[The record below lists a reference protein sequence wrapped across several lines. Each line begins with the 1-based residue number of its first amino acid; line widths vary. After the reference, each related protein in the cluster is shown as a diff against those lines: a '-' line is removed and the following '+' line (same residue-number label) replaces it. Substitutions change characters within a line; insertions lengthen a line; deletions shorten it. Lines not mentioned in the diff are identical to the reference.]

1 MNDSYLVILITES
14 NCDIMVNV
22 SMDEHQPTVEFG
34 KAVRISSKRRIAVFE
49 EIFESGFLID
59 QHLVHAHCLLRKSI
73 GLGFCHGAGS
83 TRAH

>member
-1 MNDSYLVILITES
+1 MNDSYLIILTTEG

-22 SMDEHQPTVEFG
+22 SMDEQQPTVEFG
-34 KAVRISSKRRIAVFE
+34 KAVRISTNRRIAVFE
-49 EIFESGFLID
+49 EIFESRFLID

-73 GLGFCHGAGS
+73 GRGFCHSAGS